1 MLTTMN
7 RIKNSG
13 DGVALQITKA
23 ARSAG
28 FVEETE
34 DGNVTRR
41 AEVRVFAVDGVLV
54 VFDLERMSTAEI
66 SEIVISAASDT
77 DSVYRAM
84 DATVKRAGNGFQV
97 QLLPATD
104 AGFEVGDRAGTHPA
118 TGMVVIAKGDG
129 PQARQASRLAADL
142 VTIRYEQK

>member
-1 MLTTMN
+1 MVTSMN

-34 DGNVTRR
+34 DGDITRR
-41 AEVRVFAVDGVLV
+41 AEVRVFAVDGVLL
-54 VFDLERMSTAEI
+54 VFDLERMLTAEI

-77 DSVYRAM
+77 DSLYRAM

-97 QLLPATD
+97 SY
-104 AGFEVGDRAGTHPA
+104 
-118 TGMVVIAKGDG
+118 
-129 PQARQASRLAADL
+129 RQRRMLDSRLVIEPGHTLRWAW
-142 VTIRYEQK
+142 